1 MAEIWEYGKG
11 WFYVN
16 RSRGLRCVVA
26 KGVRPKSLEGR
37 NRHANISRSV
47 QDLSQ
52 VLMMATQQSTNLAE
66 KLVKMGAENT
76 INENQLSTMGNL
88 VDTYA

>member
-1 MAEIWEYGKG
+1 MAYCGDTI
-11 WFYVN
+11 
-16 RSRGLRCVVA
+16 VVDQISA
-26 KGVRPKSLEGR
+26 
-37 NRHANISRSV
+37 ANINRSV

>member
-1 MAEIWEYGKG
+1 MACCGDT
-11 WFYVN
+11 
-16 RSRGLRCVVA
+16 VVVDQMSA
-26 KGVRPKSLEGR
+26 T
-37 NRHANISRSV
+37 NISRSV

-66 KLVKMGAENT
+66 KLVKLGAENT
-76 INENQLSTMGNL
+76 INENQLATMGNL